1 MTAYA
6 ICCGRWSQVNNQNFE
21 KLEVYQDALKLANQ
35 VYETTKSFPRDELFG
50 MTNQLRTASTSIA
63 CNIAEGSSRGKKEF
77 VHFLNMAV
85 GSAYECVPLLE
96 ISKKQNYVPNELF
109 SELIDNLHRISAK
122 INALKNSLKQ

>member
-1 MTAYA
+1 MLF
-6 ICCGRWSQVNNQNFE
+6 NFE
-21 KLEVYQDALKLANQ
+21 KLEVYQEAVEFANRI
-35 VYETTKSFPRDELFG
+35 YEVTKSFPKEEKLG
-50 MTNQLRTASTSIA
+50 ITNQIRRATVSIPS
-63 CNIAEGSSRGKKEF
+63 NIAEGSSRGKKEF

-122 INALKNSLKQ
+122 INALKNSLRS